1 MKTLKKLFCAC
12 LAVIMI
18 VLTSFVGI
26 FAEDDTTLTVS
37 SNSASVGQTVELDV
51 ALSGNSGISFATLAP
66 EYDEDSLELV
76 GVKYNTDK
84 FPGEE
89 RFDGT
94 YARWKSDVK
103 DNKENGL
110 FFTLTFKILDTA
122 ATGKSEVSI
131 SCPKGYIAGEKSRYT
146 NVSIIS
152 GTIDIIPGTPT
163 FEVSSDY
170 ALQGETVEV
179 HVSLKNNPGIA
190 AAKITPVY
198 DETALELVSVLD
210 NSYGY
215 KGTFLKY
222 NNTNSLKW
230 ISEGNEDNFENK
242 RFVTYVFKVID
253 TLGAKSTDVSITYDE
268 GSIVNS
274 KNENI
279 EFEVESGAVIFKET
293 PYTLTVSSP
302 EALPGE
308 TVEVDVSVKNNPGI
322 SSAEFKPVYDSTVL
336 ELIDIKLNSMVFIG
350 YIELTEN
357 NEILLAEDA
366 LANKICDGVLFTL
379 VFRVLDTAEAG
390 ESEITLSYEE
400 GFIHNRN
407 RDELKVNIE
416 SGSVGINSPA
426 IKVSSSEVI
435 PGETFEVDVS
445 LENNPGISA
454 VTLTSVYDDTAL
466 ELIDVE
472 LNKTDFYGI
481 MELTPSNKVVL
492 AFSENKISNGV
503 LFTLVFRVLDT
514 AKAGTS
520 EVTLSYDEGDII
532 NTNEDNIKFR
542 IKPGTVEV
550 IEPVLM
556 VSSPEA
562 MPGETVKVDVSLRDN
577 PGILTT
583 TLNLIYDDT
592 ELEFLDVN
600 CNNDLGVTLSNK
612 NTVMWFSK
620 NSKNYSEDGVLF
632 TLVFR
637 VLDTAKAGRSEI
649 TLSYEAGGIINQKE
663 EDINFIVELGA
674 VNIIAVEP
682 TLNMFSYMA
691 GAEAGDTVECMV
703 NLKNNPGIAAVQ
715 LTPMYDDTVF
725 ELTDVRFNYEVF
737 DGDGELT
744 ESNKILWVSRNLKD
758 NSANG
763 TLLTLVFRVLD
774 NTEVRSS
781 EISVLCEEGDIL
793 NSNEDNI
800 NFDISSAKTSIGIVK
815 IPEFKISSVYSAAG
829 ETLKVDVS
837 IENNPGIFTVLFNP
851 IYDENVL
858 ELTGIDYNLELFP
871 AEILTGYSRD
881 GKETFRAWDIGNR
894 FEGCEKNCED
904 GVFMTLNFRV
914 LDAAKAGTT
923 EISLLSYAQESLG
936 RENIDFNVVP
946 GTVSITEVPYDLNGD
961 GILNSKDLVRL
972 MKYISADGEGIEIF
986 ADTDINDDGVTNS
999 KDIVRLMKVIA
1010 MAE

>member
-1 MKTLKKLFCAC
+1 MK
-12 LAVIMI
+12 
-18 VLTSFVGI
+18 GI
-26 FAEDDTTLTVS
+26 
-37 SNSASVGQTVELDV
+37 
-51 ALSGNSGISFATLAP
+51 
-66 EYDEDSLELV
+66 
-76 GVKYNTDK
+76 
-84 FPGEE
+84 
-89 RFDGT
+89 
-94 YARWKSDVK
+94 
-103 DNKENGL
+103 
-110 FFTLTFKILDTA
+110 
-122 ATGKSEVSI
+122 
-131 SCPKGYIAGEKSRYT
+131 
-146 NVSIIS
+146 
-152 GTIDIIPGTPT
+152 
-163 FEVSSDY
+163 
-170 ALQGETVEV
+170 
-179 HVSLKNNPGIA
+179 
-190 AAKITPVY
+190 
-198 DETALELVSVLD
+198 
-210 NSYGY
+210 
-215 KGTFLKY
+215 FLKY

-230 ISEGNEDNFENK
+230 ISEGNEDNSENK

-253 TLGAKSTDVSITYDE
+253 TLGAKSTDIAITYDE

-308 TVEVDVSVKNNPGI
+308 TVEVDVSLKNNPGI
-322 SSAEFKPVYDSTVL
+322 AAGALTPVYDNTVL
-336 ELIDIKLNSMVFIG
+336 ELIDVKRDRTGFDGPIV
-350 YIELTEN
+350 LTESN
-357 NEILLAEDA
+357 KVVFSNSENEMS
-366 LANKICDGVLFTL
+366 DGVLFTL
-379 VFRVLDTAEAG
+379 VFRVLPTAKNG
-390 ESEITLSYEE
+390 ESEVTLKYEK
-400 GFIHNRN
+400 G
-407 RDELKVNIE
+407 DLVNINEYNLNFKIE

-454 VTLTSVYDDTAL
+454 GQLISVYDNTAL
-466 ELIDVE
+466 ELIDVK
-472 LNKTDFYGI
+472 LNKTDFYSI
-481 MELTPSNKVVL
+481 IELTPSNKVVF

-520 EVTLSYDEGDII
+520 EVTLSYDEGDIV

-542 IKPGTVEV
+542 VIPGTVEV
-550 IEPVLM
+550 TEPVLM

-583 TLNLIYDDT
+583 TLKLIYDDT
-592 ELEFLDVN
+592 ELELLDVN
-600 CNNDLGVTLSNK
+600 CNNDLGITLSNK
-612 NTVMWFSK
+612 NTVVWYSK

-637 VLDTAKAGRSEI
+637 VLDTAEAGRSEI

-663 EDINFIVELGA
+663 EDINFIVESGA

-682 TLNMFSYMA
+682 TLNIFSYMA
-691 GAEAGDTVECMV
+691 DAEAGDTVECMV
-703 NLKNNPGIAAVQ
+703 NLKNNPGIASVQ

-758 NSANG
+758 NAANG

-793 NSNEDNI
+793 NSNEDSI

-914 LDAAKAGTT
+914 LDTAKAGTT

-986 ADTDINDDGVTNS
+986 TDTDINDDGVTNS

>member
-18 VLTSFVGI
+18 VLSSFVGI

-110 FFTLTFKILDTA
+110 FLTLTFKILDTA
-122 ATGKSEVSI
+122 LAGKSEVSLF
-131 SCPKGYIAGEKSRYT
+131 CPKGYISGENSRYT

-279 EFEVESGAVIFKET
+279 EFVVESGAVIFKET

-308 TVEVDVSVKNNPGI
+308 TVEVDVSLKNNPGI
-322 SSAEFKPVYDSTVL
+322 AAGALTPVYDNTVL
-336 ELIDIKLNSMVFIG
+336 ELIDVKLDRTVLDGPIVLTASNKVVFSNS
-350 YIELTEN
+350 EN
-357 NEILLAEDA
+357 EMS
-366 LANKICDGVLFTL
+366 DGVLFTL
-379 VFRVLDTAEAG
+379 VFRVLPTAKNG
-390 ESEITLSYEE
+390 ESEVTLKYEK
-400 GFIHNRN
+400 G
-407 RDELKVNIE
+407 DLVNINEYNLNFKIE

-454 VTLTSVYDDTAL
+454 GQLIPVYDNTAL
-466 ELIDVE
+466 ELIDVK
-472 LNKTDFYGI
+472 LNKTDFYSI
-481 MELTPSNKVVL
+481 IELTPSNKVVF

-520 EVTLSYDEGDII
+520 EVTLSYDEGDIV

-542 IKPGTVEV
+542 VIPGTVEV
-550 IEPVLM
+550 TEPVLM

-583 TLNLIYDDT
+583 TLKLIYNDT
-592 ELEFLDVN
+592 ELELLDVN
-600 CNNDLGVTLSNK
+600 CNNDLGITLSNK

-663 EDINFIVELGA
+663 EDINFIVESGA

-758 NSANG
+758 NAANG

-858 ELTGIDYNLELFP
+858 ELIGIDYNLELFP

>member
-18 VLTSFVGI
+18 VLSSFVGI

-37 SNSASVGQTVELDV
+37 LNSASVGQTVELDV

-110 FFTLTFKILDTA
+110 FLTLTFKILDTA

-253 TLGAKSTDVSITYDE
+253 TLGAESTDVAITYDE

-308 TVEVDVSVKNNPGI
+308 TVEVDVSLKNNPGI
-322 SSAEFKPVYDSTVL
+322 AAGALTPVYDNTVL
-336 ELIDIKLNSMVFIG
+336 ELIDVKRDRTGFDGPIV
-350 YIELTEN
+350 LTESN
-357 NEILLAEDA
+357 KVVFSNSENEMS
-366 LANKICDGVLFTL
+366 DGVLFTL
-379 VFRVLDTAEAG
+379 VFRVLPTAKNG
-390 ESEITLSYEE
+390 ESEVTLKYEK
-400 GFIHNRN
+400 G
-407 RDELKVNIE
+407 DLVNINEYNLNFKIE

-454 VTLTSVYDDTAL
+454 GQLISVYDNTAL
-466 ELIDVE
+466 ELIDVK
-472 LNKTDFYGI
+472 LNKTDFYSI
-481 MELTPSNKVVL
+481 IELTPSNKVVF

-520 EVTLSYDEGDII
+520 EVTLSYDEGDIV

-542 IKPGTVEV
+542 VIPGTVEV
-550 IEPVLM
+550 TEPVLM

-583 TLNLIYDDT
+583 TLKLIYDDT
-592 ELEFLDVN
+592 ELELLDVN
-600 CNNDLGVTLSNK
+600 CNNDLGITLSNK
-612 NTVMWFSK
+612 NTVVWYSK

-637 VLDTAKAGRSEI
+637 VLDTAEAGRSEI

-663 EDINFIVELGA
+663 EDINFIVESGA

-682 TLNMFSYMA
+682 TLNIFSYMA
-691 GAEAGDTVECMV
+691 DAEAGDTVECMV
-703 NLKNNPGIAAVQ
+703 NLKNNPGIASVQ

-758 NSANG
+758 NAANG

-793 NSNEDNI
+793 NSNEDSI

-914 LDAAKAGTT
+914 LDTAKAGTT

-986 ADTDINDDGVTNS
+986 TDTDINDDGVTNS

>member
-18 VLTSFVGI
+18 VLSSFVGI

-110 FFTLTFKILDTA
+110 FLTLTFKILDTA

-230 ISEGNEDNFENK
+230 ISEGNEDNSENK

-253 TLGAKSTDVSITYDE
+253 TFGAKSTDVSITYDE

-279 EFEVESGAVIFKET
+279 EFEVESGTVIFKET

-322 SSAEFKPVYDSTVL
+322 AAGALTPVYDNTVL
-336 ELIDIKLNSMVFIG
+336 ELIDVKRDRTVFDGPIVLTASNKVVFANS
-350 YIELTEN
+350 EN
-357 NEILLAEDA
+357 EMS
-366 LANKICDGVLFTL
+366 DGVLFTL
-379 VFRVLDTAEAG
+379 VFRVLPTAKNG
-390 ESEITLSYEE
+390 ESEVTLKYEK
-400 GFIHNRN
+400 G
-407 RDELKVNIE
+407 DLVNINEYNLNFEIE

-514 AKAGTS
+514 A
-520 EVTLSYDEGDII
+520 E
-532 NTNEDNIKFR
+532 
-542 IKPGTVEV
+542 
-550 IEPVLM
+550 
-556 VSSPEA
+556 
-562 MPGETVKVDVSLRDN
+562 
-577 PGILTT
+577 
-583 TLNLIYDDT
+583 
-592 ELEFLDVN
+592 
-600 CNNDLGVTLSNK
+600 
-612 NTVMWFSK
+612 
-620 NSKNYSEDGVLF
+620 
-632 TLVFR
+632 
-637 VLDTAKAGRSEI
+637 AGRSEI

-663 EDINFIVELGA
+663 EDINFIVESGA

-691 GAEAGDTVECMV
+691 DAEAGDTVECIV

-758 NSANG
+758 NAANG

-793 NSNEDNI
+793 NSNEDSI
-800 NFDISSAKTSIGIVK
+800 NFDISSAKTSIRIVK
-815 IPEFKISSVYSAAG
+815 IPEFKISSVYAAAG

>member
-12 LAVIMI
+12 LAVIMV
-18 VLTSFVGI
+18 VLSSFVGI

-94 YARWKSDVK
+94 YARWKSEVK

-110 FFTLTFKILDTA
+110 FLTLTFKILDTA
-122 ATGKSEVSI
+122 TTGKSEVSL

-170 ALQGETVEV
+170 ALQGEMVEV

-198 DETALELVSVLD
+198 DKTALELVSVLY

-215 KGTFLKY
+215 KGIFLKY

-230 ISEGNEDNFENK
+230 ISEGNEDNSENK

-253 TLGAKSTDVSITYDE
+253 TLGAKSTDIAITYDE

-308 TVEVDVSVKNNPGI
+308 TVEVDVSLKNNPGI
-322 SSAEFKPVYDSTVL
+322 AAGALTPVYDNTVL
-336 ELIDIKLNSMVFIG
+336 ELIDVKRDRTGFDGPIV
-350 YIELTEN
+350 LTESN
-357 NEILLAEDA
+357 KVVFSNSENEMS
-366 LANKICDGVLFTL
+366 DGVLFTL
-379 VFRVLDTAEAG
+379 VFRVLPTAKNG
-390 ESEITLSYEE
+390 ESEVTLKYEK
-400 GFIHNRN
+400 G
-407 RDELKVNIE
+407 DLVNINEYNLNFKIE
-416 SGSVGINSPA
+416 SGSVGINNPA

-583 TLNLIYDDT
+583 TLKLIYDDT
-592 ELEFLDVN
+592 ELEFLDIN
-600 CNNDLGVTLSNK
+600 CNNDLGVTLSIE
-612 NTVMWFSK
+612 NTVVWSLK
-620 NSKNYSEDGVLF
+620 DSENYSEDGVLF

-663 EDINFIVELGA
+663 EDINFIVESGA

-682 TLNMFSYMA
+682 TLSMFSYMA
-691 GAEAGDTVECMV
+691 DAEAGDTVECMV

-715 LTPMYDDTVF
+715 LTPMYDNTVF

-758 NSANG
+758 NAANG

-793 NSNEDNI
+793 NSNEDSI

-815 IPEFKISSVYSAAG
+815 IPEFKISSVYAAAG

-837 IENNPGIFTVLFNP
+837 IEDNPGIFMVLFN
-851 IYDENVL
+851 IVYDENVL

-871 AEILTGYSRD
+871 AHIMTGNSQD

-914 LDAAKAGTT
+914 LDTAKAGTT

>member
-1 MKTLKKLFCAC
+1 MKSVKKLFCAC

-18 VLTSFVGI
+18 VLSSFVGI

-94 YARWKSDVK
+94 YARWKSEVK

-110 FFTLTFKILDTA
+110 FLTLTFKILDTA
-122 ATGKSEVSI
+122 TTGKSEVSL

-170 ALQGETVEV
+170 ALQGEMVEV

-198 DETALELVSVLD
+198 DKTSLELVSVLY

-215 KGTFLKY
+215 KGTFAEY
-222 NNTNSLKW
+222 NDTNSMKW

-253 TLGAKSTDVSITYDE
+253 TLWAESTDVAITYDE

-308 TVEVDVSVKNNPGI
+308 TVEVDVSLKNNPGI
-322 SSAEFKPVYDSTVL
+322 AAGALTPVYDNTVL
-336 ELIDIKLNSMVFIG
+336 ELIDVKLDRTVFDGPIV
-350 YIELTEN
+350 LTESN
-357 NEILLAEDA
+357 DVVFSNSENEMS
-366 LANKICDGVLFTL
+366 DGVLFTL
-379 VFRVLDTAEAG
+379 VFRVLPTVKNG
-390 ESEITLSYEE
+390 ESEVTLKYKE
-400 GFIHNRN
+400 G
-407 RDELKVNIE
+407 DLVNINEDNLNFKIE

-426 IKVSSSEVI
+426 LKVSSSEVI
-435 PGETFEVDVS
+435 PGEAFEVAIS

-454 VTLTSVYDDTAL
+454 GKLTPVYDNTAL
-466 ELIDVE
+466 ELIDVKI
-472 LNKTDFYGI
+472 NSTVFDGWI
-481 MELTPSNKVVL
+481 SLTNTVVF
-492 AFSENKISNGV
+492 AFDEDKMSDGV

-520 EVTLSYDEGDII
+520 EVTLSYDEGDIV

-542 IKPGTVEV
+542 VIPGTVEV
-550 IEPVLM
+550 TEPVLM

-583 TLNLIYDDT
+583 TLKLIYDDT
-592 ELEFLDVN
+592 ELELLDVN
-600 CNNDLGVTLSNK
+600 CNNDLGITLSNK
-612 NTVMWFSK
+612 NTVVWFSK

-637 VLDTAKAGRSEI
+637 VLDTAEAGRSEI

-663 EDINFIVELGA
+663 EDINFIVESGA

-691 GAEAGDTVECMV
+691 DAEAGDTVECMV

-758 NSANG
+758 NAANG

-793 NSNEDNI
+793 NSNEDSI
-800 NFDISSAKTSIGIVK
+800 NFDISSAKTSIRIVK
-815 IPEFKISSVYSAAG
+815 IPEFKISSVYAAAG

-837 IENNPGIFTVLFNP
+837 IEDNPGIFMVLFN
-851 IYDENVL
+851 IVYDENVL

-871 AEILTGYSRD
+871 AHIMTGNSQD

-914 LDAAKAGTT
+914 LDTAKAGTT
-923 EISLLSYAQESLG
+923 EISLLSYAQESFG

-986 ADTDINDDGVTNS
+986 TDTDINDDGVTNS

>member
-18 VLTSFVGI
+18 VLSSFVGI
-26 FAEDDTTLTVS
+26 FAEDNTTLTVS
-37 SNSASVGQTVELDV
+37 SNSASVGQIVELDV

-110 FFTLTFKILDTA
+110 FLTLTFKILDTA
-122 ATGKSEVSI
+122 LAGKSEVSLF
-131 SCPKGYIAGEKSRYT
+131 CPKGYISGENSRYT

-308 TVEVDVSVKNNPGI
+308 TVEVDVSLKNNPGI
-322 SSAEFKPVYDSTVL
+322 AAGALTPVYDNTVL
-336 ELIDIKLNSMVFIG
+336 ELIDVKLDRTVFDGPIV
-350 YIELTEN
+350 LTES
-357 NEILLAEDA
+357 NEVVFSNSE
-366 LANKICDGVLFTL
+366 NEMSDGVLFTL
-379 VFRVLDTAEAG
+379 VFRVLPTVKNG
-390 ESEITLSYEE
+390 ESEVTLKYKE
-400 GFIHNRN
+400 G
-407 RDELKVNIE
+407 DLVNINEDNLNFKIE

-454 VTLTSVYDDTAL
+454 GQLIPVYDNTAL
-466 ELIDVE
+466 ELIDVK
-472 LNKTDFYGI
+472 LNKTDFYSI
-481 MELTPSNKVVL
+481 IELTPSNKVVF

-520 EVTLSYDEGDII
+520 EVTLSYDEGDIV

-542 IKPGTVEV
+542 VIPGTVEV
-550 IEPVLM
+550 TEPVLM

-583 TLNLIYDDT
+583 TLKLIYDDT
-592 ELEFLDVN
+592 ELELLDVN
-600 CNNDLGVTLSNK
+600 CNNDLGITLSNK
-612 NTVMWFSK
+612 NTVVWFSK

-637 VLDTAKAGRSEI
+637 VLDTAEAGRSEI

-663 EDINFIVELGA
+663 EDINFIVESGA

-691 GAEAGDTVECMV
+691 DAEAGDTVECMV

-737 DGDGELT
+737 DGDGKLT
-744 ESNKILWVSRNLKD
+744 ESNKILWESRNLKD
-758 NSANG
+758 NAANG

-774 NTEVRSS
+774 NIEVRSS

-871 AEILTGYSRD
+871 AHIMTGNSQD

-914 LDAAKAGTT
+914 LDTAKAGTT
-923 EISLLSYAQESLG
+923 EISLLSYAQESFG

-986 ADTDINDDGVTNS
+986 TDTDINDDGVTNS

>member
-12 LAVIMI
+12 LAVIMV
-18 VLTSFVGI
+18 VLSSFVGI

-94 YARWKSDVK
+94 YARWKSEVK

-110 FFTLTFKILDTA
+110 FLTLTFKILDTA
-122 ATGKSEVSI
+122 TTGKSEVSL

-170 ALQGETVEV
+170 ALQGEMVEV

-198 DETALELVSVLD
+198 DKTALELVSVLY

-215 KGTFLKY
+215 KGIFLKY

-253 TLGAKSTDVSITYDE
+253 TLWAESTDVAITYDE

-350 YIELTEN
+350 DIELTEN
-357 NEILLAEDA
+357 NEILLAEYA

-390 ESEITLSYEE
+390 ESEVTLSYEE
-400 GFIHNRN
+400 GFIYNRN

-454 VTLTSVYDDTAL
+454 GQLIPVYDNTAL
-466 ELIDVE
+466 ELIDVK
-472 LNKTDFYGI
+472 LNKIDFYGI
-481 MELTPSNKVVL
+481 IRLTPSNKVVF

-663 EDINFIVELGA
+663 EDINFIVESGA

-691 GAEAGDTVECMV
+691 DAEAGDTVECMV

-725 ELTDVRFNYEVF
+725 ELTEDVYKRQAVCRHRFLPEFSSDEIVLMGDSAGGNLAAAVSLLARDRGEFMPQRQILIYPSTGNDHSITSEF
-737 DGDGELT
+737 DSVRDNGTDYLLTSKQVEGYLSLYVSSQDDFKSPYLAPLLADDLRFQPETLVITAEYCPLRDEGEEYGRRLRM
-744 ESNKILWVSRNLKD
+744 SGNKVKILRIKD
-758 NSANG
+758 ALHGYMS
-763 TLLTLVFRVLD
+763 LRLRFKM
-774 NTEVRSS
+774 VR
-781 EISVLCEEGDIL
+781 
-793 NSNEDNI
+793 
-800 NFDISSAKTSIGIVK
+800 KTYELIAS
-815 IPEFKISSVYSAAG
+815 F
-829 ETLKVDVS
+829 
-837 IENNPGIFTVLFNP
+837 
-851 IYDENVL
+851 L
-858 ELTGIDYNLELFP
+858 E
-871 AEILTGYSRD
+871 
-881 GKETFRAWDIGNR
+881 K
-894 FEGCEKNCED
+894 
-904 GVFMTLNFRV
+904 
-914 LDAAKAGTT
+914 
-923 EISLLSYAQESLG
+923 Q
-936 RENIDFNVVP
+936 
-946 GTVSITEVPYDLNGD
+946 
-961 GILNSKDLVRL
+961 
-972 MKYISADGEGIEIF
+972 
-986 ADTDINDDGVTNS
+986 
-999 KDIVRLMKVIA
+999 
-1010 MAE
+1010 

>member
-1 MKTLKKLFCAC
+1 MK
-12 LAVIMI
+12 
-18 VLTSFVGI
+18 
-26 FAEDDTTLTVS
+26 
-37 SNSASVGQTVELDV
+37 N
-51 ALSGNSGISFATLAP
+51 P
-66 EYDEDSLELV
+66 
-76 GVKYNTDK
+76 
-84 FPGEE
+84 
-89 RFDGT
+89 
-94 YARWKSDVK
+94 
-103 DNKENGL
+103 
-110 FFTLTFKILDTA
+110 
-122 ATGKSEVSI
+122 
-131 SCPKGYIAGEKSRYT
+131 RYT

-253 TLGAKSTDVSITYDE
+253 TLGAESTDVSITYDE

-481 MELTPSNKVVL
+481 MELTPSNK
-492 AFSENKISNGV
+492 
-503 LFTLVFRVLDT
+503 
-514 AKAGTS
+514 
-520 EVTLSYDEGDII
+520 
-532 NTNEDNIKFR
+532 
-542 IKPGTVEV
+542 
-550 IEPVLM
+550 
-556 VSSPEA
+556 
-562 MPGETVKVDVSLRDN
+562 
-577 PGILTT
+577 
-583 TLNLIYDDT
+583 
-592 ELEFLDVN
+592 
-600 CNNDLGVTLSNK
+600 
-612 NTVMWFSK
+612 
-620 NSKNYSEDGVLF
+620 
-632 TLVFR
+632 
-637 VLDTAKAGRSEI
+637 
-649 TLSYEAGGIINQKE
+649 GGI
-663 EDINFIVELGA
+663 
-674 VNIIAVEP
+674 
-682 TLNMFSYMA
+682 
-691 GAEAGDTVECMV
+691 
-703 NLKNNPGIAAVQ
+703 
-715 LTPMYDDTVF
+715 
-725 ELTDVRFNYEVF
+725 
-737 DGDGELT
+737 
-744 ESNKILWVSRNLKD
+744 
-758 NSANG
+758 
-763 TLLTLVFRVLD
+763 
-774 NTEVRSS
+774 
-781 EISVLCEEGDIL
+781 
-793 NSNEDNI
+793 
-800 NFDISSAKTSIGIVK
+800 SI
-815 IPEFKISSVYSAAG
+815 F
-829 ETLKVDVS
+829 
-837 IENNPGIFTVLFNP
+837 
-851 IYDENVL
+851 
-858 ELTGIDYNLELFP
+858 
-871 AEILTGYSRD
+871 
-881 GKETFRAWDIGNR
+881 
-894 FEGCEKNCED
+894 
-904 GVFMTLNFRV
+904 
-914 LDAAKAGTT
+914 
-923 EISLLSYAQESLG
+923 
-936 RENIDFNVVP
+936 
-946 GTVSITEVPYDLNGD
+946 
-961 GILNSKDLVRL
+961 
-972 MKYISADGEGIEIF
+972 
-986 ADTDINDDGVTNS
+986 
-999 KDIVRLMKVIA
+999 
-1010 MAE
+1010 